1 VVDGEPSTTSV
12 PTRTEPGDKIM
23 NNDDHYDIQKLARD
37 GREIFDEILVL
48 DAQMESLGETTLRW
62 TTKQA

>member
-1 VVDGEPSTTSV
+1 
-12 PTRTEPGDKIM
+12 M

-48 DAQMESLGETTLRW
+48 DAQMESLGETTLHW